1 MKNIFLLLI
10 TTFFL
15 SGSIIADEN
24 KTQKLTDNP
33 KSDESVILVSTSALA
48 DLAGQWIHAF
58 TNSTNIPVKLELS
71 DIHANSNITEN
82 SEGANRLYLDTKKP
96 ANTEDLTI
104 NVVGHFAAVPLM
116 HRNNPFRE
124 MIQKMG
130 ISQDAFQ
137 RSATQQNIDWNAVF
151 PGTKGGQMNIYVLSD
166 EASQELASRFT
177 GIAREKLQVEESL
190 EDLYNALV
198 NDPMA
203 IAFISPYLLNKDQG
217 LPQNL
222 EFMPIDK
229 NGNGRLDSFEDI
241 YGNTQDLLRGIWI
254 GKFPHSL
261 INNLYLAFENPN
273 DLEKSLINY
282 IQQDGQ
288 DVLALNGFEQIS
300 STETDQNTA
309 YTAGLPA
316 AVTLS
321 NARSEDAGIWVFG
334 MIALIGVIAAGILI
348 WIITGTYRLTRKSD
362 VVRTTPALK
371 ITPMKPEDVTFKKGL
386 LYDKSHTWTFMQE
399 DGNVKIGIDDFMQ
412 NITGKLTKV
421 ILRNNNTMVKKG
433 EKFVTII
440 QDGKRLEL
448 KAPISG
454 IIKQYNELLI
464 VKPDAVNLSP
474 YEKGWLYIIEP
485 QNWEKDSTLML
496 RGAAY
501 MKWID
506 TEMLRL
512 KEFLT
517 NIFRQDVT
525 TLQHVVLQDGGEIAR
540 YPLENM
546 NPEGWAD
553 FQSQFIEKS
562 Y

>member
-1 MKNIFLLLI
+1 
-10 TTFFL
+10 
-15 SGSIIADEN
+15 
-24 KTQKLTDNP
+24 
-33 KSDESVILVSTSALA
+33 
-48 DLAGQWIHAF
+48 
-58 TNSTNIPVKLELS
+58 
-71 DIHANSNITEN
+71 
-82 SEGANRLYLDTKKP
+82 
-96 ANTEDLTI
+96 
-104 NVVGHFAAVPLM
+104 
-116 HRNNPFRE
+116 
-124 MIQKMG
+124 
-130 ISQDAFQ
+130 
-137 RSATQQNIDWNAVF
+137 
-151 PGTKGGQMNIYVLSD
+151 
-166 EASQELASRFT
+166 
-177 GIAREKLQVEESL
+177 
-190 EDLYNALV
+190 
-198 NDPMA
+198 
-203 IAFISPYLLNKDQG
+203 
-217 LPQNL
+217 
-222 EFMPIDK
+222 
-229 NGNGRLDSFEDI
+229 
-241 YGNTQDLLRGIWI
+241 
-254 GKFPHSL
+254 
-261 INNLYLAFENPN
+261 
-273 DLEKSLINY
+273 
-282 IQQDGQ
+282 
-288 DVLALNGFEQIS
+288 
-300 STETDQNTA
+300 
-309 YTAGLPA
+309 
-316 AVTLS
+316 
-321 NARSEDAGIWVFG
+321 
-334 MIALIGVIAAGILI
+334 
-348 WIITGTYRLTRKSD
+348 
-362 VVRTTPALK
+362 
-371 ITPMKPEDVTFKKGL
+371 MKPEDVTFKKGL